1 MLTLALRNLFRQKL
15 RSGMTLAAIVVG
27 VVSLIL
33 AAGFVHDI
41 YTQLAEAMIRSQSGH
56 VQISR
61 AGFLEA
67 GMRTPEKFIIES
79 PQPIRGQVA
88 AMAQVDDV
96 LARTSFSGL
105 LSNGRTDLAVVG
117 EGIEPDREARLGTY
131 LRIKA
136 GRQLTDKDSY
146 GVLVGDG
153 VANSL
158 NLKPGDQVTL
168 LVSTSGGALNT
179 LDLDV
184 IGIFQSFSKDFDA
197 RAVRIPLA
205 AAQNLLDTQG
215 VNTLVIALK
224 DTPATPAVAASLRR
238 SLDPAQLEVKAW
250 YELSDFYEKTVDLYE
265 RQFGVLR
272 LIILFMV
279 LLSVAN
285 SVNMTVLER
294 VGEFGTMM
302 ALGNSRRQTFALIV
316 AESAALGLIGSVA
329 GVVLG
334 IVLAAVI
341 SAVGIPMPPPPNS
354 DLGYTARIQI
364 VPTEVALAFAV
375 GMVATVAASI
385 LPAWR
390 ATRTPVIDA
399 LRQNA

>member
-1 MLTLALRNLFRQKL
+1 MFKLPLRNVFRQRT
-15 RSGMTLAAIVVG
+15 RSAITLMAIAFG
-27 VVSLIL
+27 VASLVL
-33 AAGFVHDI
+33 AGGFVHDTYI
-41 YTQLAEAMIRSQSGH
+41 QLAEALIHSQFGH

-61 AGFLEA
+61 AGFFEKGSRSPDKYAIDQPRPVRQRLEA
-67 GMRTPEKFIIES
+67 LAE
-79 PQPIRGQVA
+79 
-88 AMAQVDDV
+88 VDDV

-105 LSNGRTDLAVVG
+105 INNGRMDLSIFG
-117 EGIEPDREARLGTY
+117 EGIEPNRESRLGSY
-131 LRIKA
+131 LRIKV
-136 GRQLTDKDSY
+136 GRQLADSDAY
-146 GVLVGDG
+146 GILIGDG
-153 VANSL
+153 VANAL
-158 NLKPGDQVTL
+158 KLKPGDQVTL

-179 LDLDV
+179 LDFDV
-184 IGIFQSFSKDFDA
+184 IGVFQSFSKDFDA

-205 AAQNLLDTQG
+205 AAQTLLGSQG
-215 VNTLVIALK
+215 VNTLVLSLK
-224 DTPATPAVAASLRR
+224 ETRVTQAVVNRLRQ
-238 SLDPAQLEVKAW
+238 SLDPKQFEAKAW

-272 LIILFMV
+272 SIILIMV

-285 SVNMTVLER
+285 SVNMTVMER

-302 ALGNSRRQTFALIV
+302 ALGDRRRRTFGLIV
-316 AESAALGLIGSVA
+316 AESAVLALAGSCI

-334 IVLAAVI
+334 SALAAGI

-364 VPTEVALAFAV
+364 VPLELGLAFSV
-375 GMVATVAASI
+375 GMVATIAASI

-390 ATRTPVIDA
+390 ATRTPVVDA